1 MGGSEGSQSL
11 KMHRE
16 ILKQYFSLLC
26 WTYLLPRM
34 RVDGEFASLK
44 NIMSSWWC
52 QLCILGVFGVG
63 IQLPVGAF
71 KYLLFS
77 SLHEED
83 EPILTHKFQLAWFNH
98 QLAATSSFFFV
109 GFHPPRVSD
118 SCGKHRL
125 SVASHGFISI
135 PGRFHCQH
143 LRRELRTRGARIW
156 LDLRLMVPR
165 TPNLEDGCCREL
177 ASVGW

>member
-1 MGGSEGSQSL
+1 MFPFFVGP
-11 KMHRE
+11 
-16 ILKQYFSLLC
+16 
-26 WTYLLPRM
+26 TPLPRM
-34 RVDGEFASLK
+34 RVDNEFASLK

-52 QLCILGVFGVG
+52 QLGVFGVG

-71 KYLLFS
+71 KYFFVFIPKLG
-77 SLHEED
+77 ED
-83 EPILTHKFQLAWFNH
+83 EPILTHQFQLAWFNH
-98 QLAATSSFFFV
+98 QLAATRRFLWVFPPVVFFV
-109 GFHPPRVSD
+109 STPPRVSLT
-118 SCGKHRL
+118 CGKTCRL

-135 PGRFHCQH
+135 PGRFHCQY
-143 LRRELRTRGARIW
+143 LRRELRTRGARWIW